1 MKIYRY
7 TILLSCICLSFFTQA
22 AAMRGTI
29 TGNKV
34 DWIGAMKVSGGDGN
48 LYTPTGWDIVH
59 NLEATQR
66 WTPAT
71 HAAVTPGQLNLF
83 GPSGSVSAA
92 IKVVGL
98 EYNMGNLKPNQS
110 GNAGS
115 CEVLSM
121 SDSTVAL
128 LGESCSSN
136 LDYTYTSRANPFYF
150 IRPIVRVN
158 EMELLQEFI
167 SNASEMGKYIGSVS
181 LVARYEYYTSSGAL
195 TYRNVPY
202 TFEVELDYQPSYL
215 TSVTV
220 LGNGVIEPVY
230 NTQER
235 TVSGS
240 TSFNFNASGY
250 FNNGIKLHFI
260 NRDYALDGP
269 TKIPYSIKCQGACS
283 ASDIV
288 QEGVLLQ
295 KSIIVSEGQRNM
307 RNIDFLLDVG
317 YENIHKD
324 QVETG
329 SYNDTITIVFEENL

>member
-1 MKIYRY
+1 MKIYRNI
-7 TILLSCICLSFFTQA
+7 ILLSCIFLPFFTQA

-34 DWIGAMKVSGGDGN
+34 DWIGTMKLSVGN
-48 LYTPTGWDIVH
+48 LYAPTGWDIIH
-59 NLEATQR
+59 NLEATQHWR
-66 WTPAT
+66 PAT
-71 HAAVTPGQLNLF
+71 HAAATPGQLNLS
-83 GPSGSVSAA
+83 GPSGSVSTD

-98 EYNMGNLKPNQS
+98 EYNMGNLKPNQT

-128 LGESCSSN
+128 LGESCRSN
-136 LDYTYTSRANPFYF
+136 LEFTYTSKANPFYF
-150 IRPIVRVN
+150 IRPIVQVN
-158 EMELLQEFI
+158 ESELL
-167 SNASEMGKYIGSVS
+167 SNFKGMDMGKYIGSIS
-181 LVARYEYYTSSGAL
+181 LIARYEYYTSSGAL

-202 TFEVELDYQPSYL
+202 AFEVELDYQPSYL

-230 NTQER
+230 NTQEH

-240 TSFNFNASGY
+240 TRFNVNASGY
-250 FNNGIKLHFI
+250 FNNGIELRFI
-260 NRDYALDGP
+260 NRDYILAGP
-269 TKIPYSIKCQGACS
+269 SKIPYSIQCQGACS
-283 ASDIV
+283 ATSIV
-288 QEGVLLQ
+288 KEGVLLHE
-295 KSIIVSEGQRNM
+295 SVVVSEGQRNM

-317 YENIHKD
+317 YENVHKD

-329 SYNDTITIVFEENL
+329 IYNDTITIVFEENL

>member
-1 MKIYRY
+1 MKIYRNI
-7 TILLSCICLSFFTQA
+7 ILLSCICLPFFTQA

-34 DWIGAMKVSGGDGN
+34 DWIGAMKVSGGN
-48 LYTPTGWDIVH
+48 FYTPTGWDIIH

-71 HAAVTPGQLNLF
+71 HATATPGQLNLS
-83 GPSGSVSAA
+83 GSSGSVSAA

-115 CEVLSM
+115 CGVLSM

-128 LGESCSSN
+128 LGESCRSN
-136 LDYTYTSRANPFYF
+136 LDFTYTSRANPFYF
-150 IRPIVRVN
+150 TRPIVEVN
-158 EMELLQEFI
+158 ETELLSEFEGM
-167 SNASEMGKYIGSVS
+167 EMGKYIGSVS

-240 TSFNFNASGY
+240 TSFNVNASGY
-250 FNNGIKLHFI
+250 FNNGIKLRFI

-269 TKIPYSIKCQGACS
+269 TKIPYSIQCQGACS

-295 KSIIVSEGQRNM
+295 ESIIVSEGQSNM